1 MPSAYIRPKDRKKP
15 EDATPSNAS
24 AMLNP
29 NIARLRKM
37 KELADKQKNSKTE
50 KSKPVEK
57 ASKIEKAIE
66 NSKSSLDERVI
77 AAAEELNKE
86 KNESHSRYSQMQ
98 NSLSVDSSLSA
109 RQRTSSNSDSNSSG
123 SQANAPRRSNNL
135 ASYPDHLSTIRSPIP
150 RSPDPGS
157 QSQTNDKNFGRRSP
171 NPRNVSC
178 LSPSDKPRKCR
189 KMATDLL
196 GKELLRFIVK
206 DNFEVCLVTK
216 NYEKS
221 NI

>member
-37 KELADKQKNSKTE
+37 KELADKQKNSKSE

-57 ASKIEKAIE
+57 ASKIEKTIE

-196 GKELLRFIVK
+196 GRELSRFLLKEFFK
-206 DNFEVCLVTK
+206 VCLVT
-216 NYEKS
+216 
-221 NI
+221 